1 MADELFGR
9 KNEIEIL
16 EEALSSNRA
25 EMVSVIGRRR
35 VGKTFLIKTIYHNQ
49 IAFEVTGIQ
58 HATRKEQLRNFVIQ
72 LNEYSNGSFPMAAP
86 KDWLD
91 AFYLLTKLLNKKL
104 SDEKIVVFLDEL
116 PWLATHRSG
125 FLKGLSWFWNSW
137 AVNQNIV
144 VVICGSAASWMIQ
157 KVVNHRGGLHNRI
170 TKNIHLQAFTLS
182 ESEQY
187 LINNNIRFDR
197 YQLIQIYMAMGG
209 IPHYLKEIRRG
220 DSAAQNINRICFSPT
235 GLLTNEFSR
244 LYVSLFNQA
253 ENHIAVIKAL
263 ASKQQGLTR
272 EQIVKATKLPSGG
285 LVSRVLEE
293 LLSSGFI
300 TAYRPFGKKKKE
312 KLYRLTDE
320 YSLFYLNF
328 IEGKEHEGDDIWNL
342 LSQTQLYKTWSD
354 YAFENIC
361 LKHIAQIK
369 KAIGI
374 SGIYSLSGS
383 FYKKGTAEGKG
394 AQIDLLID
402 RNDHVINLFEV
413 KFYNEPYT
421 ITKDYAAKLREKMGV
436 FRSTT
441 KTKKQLFWV
450 FISTFGVL
458 ENQHSGSIIAKFL
471 MMDDLFE
478 RS

>member
-9 KNEIEIL
+9 KKEIEIL
-16 EEALSSNRA
+16 EEALSSDRA

-35 VGKTFLIKTIYHNQ
+35 VGKTFLIKKTYQNR

-72 LNEYSNGSFPMAAP
+72 LNEYSNEGFPMASP
-86 KDWLD
+86 KDWLE
-91 AFYLLTKLLNKKL
+91 AFHLLTKLLDKKL
-104 SDEKIVVFLDEL
+104 SGEKIAVFLDEL

-144 VVICGSAASWMIQ
+144 VVVCGSAASWMIQ

-170 TKNIHLQAFTLS
+170 TKRIHLQAFTLS
-182 ESEQY
+182 ETKQY
-187 LINNNIRFDR
+187 LTNNGIHFDP
-197 YQLIQIYMAMGG
+197 YQTIQIYMAMGG
-209 IPHYLKEIRRG
+209 IPHYLKEIKRG

-235 GLLTNEFSR
+235 GLLSDEFSR
-244 LYVSLFNQA
+244 LYVSLFKNA

-263 ASKQQGLTR
+263 TSKQQGLTR
-272 EQIVKATKLPSGG
+272 EEIIKVGKLKQGS
-285 LVSRVLEE
+285 LISRVLEE
-293 LLSSGFI
+293 LLTSGFI
-300 TAYRPFGKKKKE
+300 AAYRPFGKKKKE

-342 LSQTQLYKTWSD
+342 LSQTQTYKTWSG

-369 KAIGI
+369 KALGI

-383 FYKKGTAEGKG
+383 FYKKGTANEKG

-402 RNDHVINLFEV
+402 RKDHVINLFEV

-421 ITKDYAAKLREKMGV
+421 ITKDYAAKLREKTSI
-436 FRSTT
+436 FRANT

-450 FISTFGVL
+450 FISTFGIL
-458 ENQHSGSIIAKFL
+458 ENKHSGGIIAKSL
-471 MMDDLFE
+471 TMDDLFE
-478 RS
+478 E

>member
-9 KNEIEIL
+9 KKEIEIL

-35 VGKTFLIKTIYHNQ
+35 VGKTFLVKTIYQNH

-72 LNEYSNGSFPMAAP
+72 LNEYSNNSFPMATP

-91 AFYLLTKLLNKKL
+91 AFYLLTKLLEEKL
-104 SDEKIVVFLDEL
+104 TDKKIVVFLDEL

-170 TKNIHLQAFTLS
+170 TKRIHLQAFTLS
-182 ESEQY
+182 ETEQY

-197 YQLIQIYMAMGG
+197 YQLVQIYMAMGG

-220 DSAAQNINRICFSPT
+220 DSAAQNINRICFLPT

-244 LYVSLFNQA
+244 LYVSLFNHP
-253 ENHIAVIKAL
+253 ENHIAIIKAL

-272 EQIVKATKLPSGG
+272 QQILAATKLPQGS
-285 LVSRVLEE
+285 LISRVLEE
-293 LLSSGFI
+293 LLASGFI
-300 TAYRPFGKKKKE
+300 AVYRPFGKKKKE

-342 LSQTQLYKTWSD
+342 LSQTQLYKAWSG

-374 SGIYSLSGS
+374 SGIYSLSSS
-383 FYKKGTAEGKG
+383 FYKKGTAQEKG

-421 ITKDYAAKLREKMGV
+421 ITKDYATKLREKMSI
-436 FRSTT
+436 FRSTS

-471 MMDDLFE
+471 TIDDLFE
-478 RS
+478 T

>member
-35 VGKTFLIKTIYHNQ
+35 VGKTFLIRETYQNH
-49 IAFEVTGIQ
+49 IAFEATGIQ
-58 HATRKEQLRNFVIQ
+58 HATRREQLRNFVIQ
-72 LNEYSNGSFPMAAP
+72 LNEFSDNSFPMAAP

-91 AFYLLTKLLNKKL
+91 AFYLLTKLLDKKL
-104 SDEKIVVFLDEL
+104 ASEKIVVFLDEL
-116 PWLATHRSG
+116 PWLATQRSG

-137 AVNQNIV
+137 AVNKNIV

-170 TKNIHLQAFTLS
+170 TKRIHLQAFTLS
-182 ESEQY
+182 ETKQY
-187 LINNNIRFDR
+187 LTNNGIRFDP

-209 IPHYLKEIRRG
+209 IPHYLKEIKRG

-235 GLLTNEFSR
+235 GLLSDEFSR
-244 LYVSLFNQA
+244 LYVSLFKN
-253 ENHIAVIKAL
+253 
-263 ASKQQGLTR
+263 GLTR
-272 EQIVKATKLPSGG
+272 EEIIKVGKLPSGG

-293 LLSSGFI
+293 LLASGFI
-300 TAYRPFGKKKKE
+300 AAYRPFGKKKKE

-342 LSQTQLYKTWSD
+342 LSQTQTYKTWSG

-369 KAIGI
+369 KALGI

-383 FYKKGTAEGKG
+383 FYKKGTTTEKG
-394 AQIDLLID
+394 TQIDLLID

-421 ITKDYAAKLREKMGV
+421 ITKDYAAKLREKMSI
-436 FRSTT
+436 FRTTT

-450 FISTFGVL
+450 FISTFGML
-458 ENQHSGSIIAKFL
+458 ENQHSGSIIAKSL
-471 MMDDLFE
+471 TMDDLFE
-478 RS
+478 D